1 MLYSLFT
8 HFNNFPGARLF
19 TYISFRAI
27 IAGVLAL
34 CISVWFGKW
43 FIYWMKRHQFFEKL
57 REEEEKNGK
66 KKGEDENKVDD
77 KNEEKGFIH
86 WMKKG
91 FEKLCGEEKKKDEKK
106 EEDEKKGRK
115 KNVKMKRREKNIKKH
130 VPTMGGFVVIVAVL
144 VPCLLLGKLSNIYM
158 ILLLVTTVLMGAL
171 GFADDYVKTIK
182 GDKEGIKPCMK
193 LAGQV
198 TLGLIVG
205 LTLRFSPA
213 VTMNEVVTS
222 RIENNVVVVD
232 KSPEIKST
240 QTTIP
245 FVKHHNFNYADLFSW
260 LGEKNMY
267 RAGWIFF
274 VLLTAL
280 VVAALSNGANLNDG
294 MDGMC
299 AGNSAIIAV
308 ALLLLAYMSG
318 NVVLTEYFDVMY
330 IPGSEELVVFLAS
343 FVGALV
349 GYLWWNGFPAQVFL
363 GDTGSLTIGG
373 IIGVSAMVI
382 HKELMMPLLCG
393 VFLVESISVIIQRG
407 VYKFY
412 KKRGRHVRIWRKAPI
427 HDHFCTTVA
436 QMKKRDPTSTCFFS
450 DDSRII
456 LGFNKEPDKKLEP
469 KIVLRFCIITLILA
483 ALTIL
488 TLKIR

>member
-1 MLYSLFT
+1 MFYSLFT
-8 HFNNFPGARLF
+8 HFHHFPGARLF

-34 CISVWFGKW
+34 CISIWFGKW
-43 FIYWMKRHQFFEKL
+43 FIRWMKRHHISETQRDEKIDPA
-57 REEEEKNGK
+57 GK
-66 KKGEDENKVDD
+66 D
-77 KNEEKGFIH
+77 
-86 WMKKG
+86 
-91 FEKLCGEEKKKDEKK
+91 KKD
-106 EEDEKKGRK
+106 
-115 KNVKMKRREKNIKKH
+115 
-130 VPTMGGFVVIVAVL
+130 VPTMGGLIVIAAIL
-144 VPCLLLGKLSNIYM
+144 VPCLLMGKLSNIYM
-158 ILLLVTTVLMGAL
+158 ILLLATTVLMGAL
-171 GFADDYVKTIK
+171 GFADDFIKTFRKNKDGLNGWLKI
-182 GDKEGIKPCMK
+182 
-193 LAGQV
+193 AGQV

-213 VTMNEVVTS
+213 VTMNEIVSS
-222 RIENNVVVVD
+222 RIVDNAVVVE

-274 VLLTAL
+274 VLLTAF

-299 AGNSAIIAV
+299 AGNSAIIAIT
-308 ALLLLAYMSG
+308 LLLLAYMSG
-318 NVVLTEYFDVMY
+318 SVVWAQYFDVMY

-349 GYLWWNGFPAQVFL
+349 GYLWWNGFPAHVFL

-373 IIGVSAMVI
+373 IIGVCAMVI

-393 VFLVESISVIIQRG
+393 VFLMESVSVIIQRR

-412 KKRGRHVRIWRKAPI
+412 KKRGRHVRVWRGTPI
-427 HDHFCTTVA
+427 HDHFRKTIDDVR
-436 QMKKRDPTSTCFFS
+436 KYDPTCTFLFKGGES
-450 DDSRII
+450 
-456 LGFNKEPDKKLEP
+456 KHHEV
-469 KIVLRFCIITLILA
+469 KIVLRFCIVTLILA